1 MRRAAPA
8 AAPVAVDKEVK
19 RKQRMGD
26 IKLDLH
32 RVLLD
37 NLNLAALE
45 HATEADLRAEIN
57 AISAEHLNDNAIV
70 LGREDRIILNKELY
84 DEVTGLGPLETL
96 LQDESVNDIL
106 VNGPQQIFVERSG
119 KLELTDVTFKDE
131 RHLLRIIDKIVS
143 AVGRR
148 VDESKPYVDARLKDG
163 SRFNAMV
170 PPVAVDGSLVSI
182 RKFKKD
188 KLGIDD
194 LVQFGAFSEE
204 MAAYLQA
211 AVSTRLNVI
220 VSGGTGSGKTTTLN
234 ALSSFIADDER
245 ILTIE
250 DTAELQ
256 LQQTHV
262 GRMESRPPNVE
273 GKGEVSPR
281 DCLKN
286 ALRMRPDRIIVGE
299 TRGEEVIDMLQ
310 AMNTGHDGSM
320 TTIHANNP
328 RDGISRLENMVAM
341 AGIEMP
347 LKAVR
352 SQISSAVNLIVQAS
366 RLQDGSRRMTSIT
379 EITGMEGD
387 VISMQEIFRFQRVGP
402 DARQQDH
409 RPLSQPQACAATSPS
424 ASASGAMICPRPSLN
439 PSQRSKPHGH
449 QCRTHHLRSD
459 LYRRAGARRRA
470 SIWRLFGR
478 SISLNSRVNR
488 RLEMI
493 EKGDTPRGG
502 AGQICARR
510 CSSTRKS
517 KGIPLYS
524 LWLSEKAQKG
534 RDCLLP
540 ATADHGDGRPF
551 GSVLPWPDRRHRD
564 RSTRAHRR
572 LHRHGG
578 RCCVYV
584 GVHESQQAHGDHRR
598 TAPRCG
604 RADGALLAR
613 RSPVHQRH
621 HHREQRNPRPACL
634 RIRCDRG

>member
-1 MRRAAPA
+1 MFSKYKKSAPAKAAPA
-8 AAPVAVDKEVK
+8 AASEKVTELPKAEDQSAKVIRKAAPQAAAQVTPMDKERK
-19 RKQRMGD
+19 RKERMGE
-26 IKLDLH
+26 IKLELH
-32 RVLLD
+32 RALLD

-45 HATEADLRAEIN
+45 HATEQDLRQEIS
-57 AISAEHLNDNAIV
+57 AISSEVLEEKNIILN
-70 LGREDRIILNKELY
+70 REDRQTLNQELF

-96 LQDESVNDIL
+96 LKDDTVNDIL
-106 VNGPQQIFVERSG
+106 VNGPKQIFVERAG
-119 KLELTDVTFKDE
+119 KLQLTDITFKDE

-148 VDESKPYVDARLKDG
+148 VDESNPYVDARLRDG

-170 PPVAVDGSLVSI
+170 PPIAVDGSLVSI

-188 KLGIDD
+188 KLGVDD
-194 LVQFGAFSEE
+194 LVKFGAFTEE

-211 AVSTRLNVI
+211 AVATRLNVI

-234 ALSSFIADDER
+234 ALSSFIDNSER

-320 TTIHANNP
+320 TTIHANSA
-328 RDGISRLENMVAM
+328 RDGISRLENMIAM

-347 LKAVR
+347 IKAVR

-387 VISMQEIFRFQRVGP
+387 VISMQEIFRYQRVGLTP
-402 DARQQDH
+402 DNKIIGH
-409 RPLSQPQACAATSPS
+409 FTAT
-424 ASASGAMICPRPSLN
+424 GV
-439 PSQRSKPHGH
+439 RSHYAE
-449 QCRTHHLRSD
+449 RF
-459 LYRRAGARRRA
+459 
-470 SIWRLFGR
+470 RLWGY
-478 SISLNSRVNR
+478 
-488 RLEMI
+488 
-493 EKGDTPRGG
+493 D
-502 AGQICARR
+502 
-510 CSSTRKS
+510 
-517 KGIPLYS
+517 
-524 LWLSEKAQKG
+524 
-534 RDCLLP
+534 LP
-540 ATADHGDGRPF
+540 ATI
-551 GSVLPWPDRRHRD
+551 
-564 RSTRAHRR
+564 
-572 LHRHGG
+572 
-578 RCCVYV
+578 Y
-584 GVHESQQAHGDHRR
+584 E
-598 TAPRCG
+598 
-604 RADGALLAR
+604 
-613 RSPVHQRH
+613 PVAA
-621 HHREQRNPRPACL
+621 E
-634 RIRCDRG
+634 

>member
-1 MRRAAPA
+1 MFSKYKKPAAKTAPVEIIDNVAAFEEKKAEAAAATVRRKEPPKKA
-8 AAPVAVDKEVK
+8 AAPSPMDKEAK
-19 RKQRMGD
+19 RKARMSE
-26 IKLDLH
+26 IKLELH
-32 RVLLD
+32 QALLD

-45 HATEADLRAEIN
+45 HASEQDLRQEIN
-57 AISAEHLNDNAIV
+57 SISAEILAEKSIV
-70 LGREDRIILNKELY
+70 LNREDRLTLNSELY

-96 LQDESVNDIL
+96 LKDDTVNDIL
-106 VNGPQQIFVERSG
+106 VNGPQQIFVERAG
-119 KLELTDVTFKDE
+119 KLQLTDITFKDE

-148 VDESKPYVDARLKDG
+148 VDESNPYVDARLQDG

-170 PPVAVDGSLVSI
+170 PPIAVDGSLVSI

-194 LVQFGAFSEE
+194 LVQFGAFTEE

-211 AVSTRLNVI
+211 AVATRLNVI

-234 ALSSFIADDER
+234 ALSSFIDNAER

-320 TTIHANNP
+320 TTIHANSA
-328 RDGISRLENMVAM
+328 RDGISRLENMIAM

-347 LKAVR
+347 IKAVR

-387 VISMQEIFRFQRVGP
+387 VISMQEIFRYQRVGLTP
-402 DARQQDH
+402 DNKIIGH
-409 RPLSQPQACAATSPS
+409 FTAT
-424 ASASGAMICPRPSLN
+424 GV
-439 PSQRSKPHGH
+439 RSHFAERFRLWGY
-449 QCRTHHLRSD
+449 D
-459 LYRRAGARRRA
+459 LPA
-470 SIWRLFGR
+470 SIY
-478 SISLNSRVNR
+478 
-488 RLEMI
+488 E
-493 EKGDTPRGG
+493 
-502 AGQICARR
+502 
-510 CSSTRKS
+510 
-517 KGIPLYS
+517 
-524 LWLSEKAQKG
+524 
-534 RDCLLP
+534 
-540 ATADHGDGRPF
+540 
-551 GSVLPWPDRRHRD
+551 
-564 RSTRAHRR
+564 
-572 LHRHGG
+572 
-578 RCCVYV
+578 
-584 GVHESQQAHGDHRR
+584 
-598 TAPRCG
+598 
-604 RADGALLAR
+604 
-613 RSPVHQRH
+613 PVAA
-621 HHREQRNPRPACL
+621 E
-634 RIRCDRG
+634 

>member
-1 MRRAAPA
+1 MFSKYKKPGDVAVATPAPKAKAPAPQPQPEEAVAPKPASMRRVAQAATV
-8 AAPVAVDKEVK
+8 APQDRDVK
-19 RKQRMGD
+19 RKQRMSD
-26 IKLDLH
+26 IKLELH
-32 RVLLD
+32 RALLE

-45 HATEADLRAEIN
+45 HASEQDLRSEIN
-57 AISAEHLNDNAIV
+57 EISTEILAEKSIV
-70 LGREDRIILNKELY
+70 LNREDRVQLNSELY

-96 LQDESVNDIL
+96 LKDDSVNDIL
-106 VNGPQQIFVERSG
+106 VNGPQQIFVERAG
-119 KLELTDVTFKDE
+119 KLQLTDVTFKDE
-131 RHLLRIIDKIVS
+131 KHLLRIIDKIVS

-148 VDESKPYVDARLKDG
+148 VDESNPYVDARLKDG

-170 PPVAVDGSLVSI
+170 PPIAVDGSLVSI

-194 LVQFGAFSEE
+194 LVSFGAFSEE

-211 AVSTRLNVI
+211 AVATRLNII

-234 ALSSFIADDER
+234 ALSSFIANDER

-320 TTIHANNP
+320 TTIHANSA
-328 RDGISRLENMVAM
+328 RDGVSRLENMIAM

-387 VISMQEIFRFQRVGP
+387 VISMQEIFRFQRVGLTP
-402 DARQQDH
+402 ENKIIGHFTGTGVRSHFSERFKMWGYD
-409 RPLSQPQACAATSPS
+409 LPS
-424 ASASGAMICPRPSLN
+424 
-439 PSQRSKPHGH
+439 
-449 QCRTHHLRSD
+449 
-459 LYRRAGARRRA
+459 
-470 SIWRLFGR
+470 SIY
-478 SISLNSRVNR
+478 
-488 RLEMI
+488 E
-493 EKGDTPRGG
+493 
-502 AGQICARR
+502 
-510 CSSTRKS
+510 
-517 KGIPLYS
+517 
-524 LWLSEKAQKG
+524 
-534 RDCLLP
+534 
-540 ATADHGDGRPF
+540 
-551 GSVLPWPDRRHRD
+551 
-564 RSTRAHRR
+564 
-572 LHRHGG
+572 
-578 RCCVYV
+578 
-584 GVHESQQAHGDHRR
+584 
-598 TAPRCG
+598 
-604 RADGALLAR
+604 
-613 RSPVHQRH
+613 PVVVK
-621 HHREQRNPRPACL
+621 
-634 RIRCDRG
+634 